1 MFSELFHESGPQY
14 TGALSLS
21 ARASLGM
28 LFAVLLFSGTYLL
41 FALYPISFAVLARV
55 HPNK

>member
-14 TGALSLS
+14 TGALS